1 MRYIR
6 GTVVYGFE
14 KLLLLYPFKKR
25 ATSFMVQESE
35 GNKDLESDLK

>member
-14 KLLLLYPFKKR
+14 KSLLLHPVKKR
-25 ATSFMVQESE
+25 APSFMVQESE
-35 GNKDLESDLK
+35 GNKDLKSDLK